1 MKYNKSQRKFDTFHV
16 LDEDFTL
23 SSFNFD
29 FKKAKSKAEIFGYS
43 NYQDNKDICS
53 AATNLYSL
61 SMASLDKESRNA
73 DLNHVISG
81 FKTPKEQP
89 AKVESSDCSSCKP
102 KNCVENCSVLC
113 NENSVV
119 EQLVDISS
127 DSLIVDQETDTSDD
141 DSENEMFHAVSVE
154 RQNDDGWWFTRR
166 ISNGVD
172 STEDRKRNVELGRLP
187 YCNRNSEAAE
197 LNSTPKDDKPLL
209 ILTDDHVNCEAT
221 SVTITPQLSLS
232 NALQNDGIYAK
243 FFAGLL

>member
-1 MKYNKSQRKFDTFHV
+1 LT
-16 LDEDFTL
+16 TL
-23 SSFNFD
+23 PPS
-29 FKKAKSKAEIFGYS
+29 
-43 NYQDNKDICS
+43 
-53 AATNLYSL
+53 
-61 SMASLDKESRNA
+61 
-73 DLNHVISG
+73 
-81 FKTPKEQP
+81 EQP

-154 RQNDDGWWFTRR
+154 RQNDDG
-166 ISNGVD
+166 
-172 STEDRKRNVELGRLP
+172 
-187 YCNRNSEAAE
+187 